1 MCQDDYLA
9 DLPLSV
15 RHAAGLHTKLT
26 GNETCGGLCPKRRLH
41 GDGGDVGSMMRVE
54 RTRWRMDIA
63 QSREARRNWPEGLEV
78 DE

>member
-1 MCQDDYLA
+1 MKPVA
-9 DLPLSV
+9 DCV
-15 RHAAGLHTKLT
+15 R
-26 GNETCGGLCPKRRLH
+26 GG
-41 GDGGDVGSMMRVE
+41 GYMVDGGDVGSMMRVE